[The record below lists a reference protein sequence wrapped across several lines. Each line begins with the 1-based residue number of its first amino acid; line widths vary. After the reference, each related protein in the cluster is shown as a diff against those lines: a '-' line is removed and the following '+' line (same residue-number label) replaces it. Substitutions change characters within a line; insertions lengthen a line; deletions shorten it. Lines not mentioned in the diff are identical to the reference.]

1 MKWDKEQVRSLYELS
16 FLDLLFQA
24 QAVHRDNFNSNE
36 IELCSL
42 LSIKTGSC
50 PEDCAYCPQSAHY
63 KTEVKKEELLSISQI
78 LMLAKAAK
86 TQGAHRFC
94 MGAAWRSPKQKDFEK
109 VIEIIKAVKETGLE
123 VCLTLGML
131 TKLQAEELKLAGLDF
146 YNHNLDT
153 SPNYYE
159 KIITTRT
166 YQDRIDTLEKV
177 ADAGIQ
183 VCCGGII
190 GMGESREDRIEL
202 LIQLTK
208 LPYIPKSVPINR
220 LVRVEGTPLAN
231 VEEID
236 DFEFIRTIAIA
247 RIMLPK
253 SVIRLSAG
261 RSEMKEEAQ
270 ALCFIAGANSF
281 WLGDKLLT
289 TKNRE
294 INADIIMLNKLGMKP
309 KQNTDNHEYI
319 KS

>member
-190 GMGESREDRIEL
+190 GMGDSREDRIEL